1 MIFTGFAWFATFL
14 TDAHTGWAFTL
25 GTAIQ
30 SVYLVGFA
38 YLVSFPTGRLRGA
51 ADTALIAGAVVVVTL
66 VERVSLL
73 FSDSHAELCSDCPP
87 NVLLVDRNDALANGL
102 LQAQRLSGVS
112 LALLMVVLLVRRWRR
127 ATTAERRSVA
137 PVLLAGSATVTVLAV
152 STANDIAGE
161 PLGHGQAEPSSAC
174 SRRCRSRSSS
184 CCSSADSR
192 GAPSPPRRRA
202 RRRTDGS
209 QIC

>member
-1 MIFTGFAWFATFL
+1 MLLVGVAALAAGFGAAWLAATRLDEPYQTADAPLALLVGWIFVASGLVAWQQWPTQPARPVMIFTGFAWFATFL

-38 YLVSFPTGRLRGA
+38 YLVLSFPTGRLRGR

-66 VERVSLL
+66 VEWVSLL

-102 LQAQRLSGVS
+102 LQAQRLSGV
-112 LALLMVVLLVRRWRR
+112 LARTADGR
-127 ATTAERRSVA
+127 A
-137 PVLLAGSATVTVLAV
+137 AGS
-152 STANDIAGE
+152 
-161 PLGHGQAEPSSAC
+161 
-174 SRRCRSRSSS
+174 
-184 CCSSADSR
+184 
-192 GAPSPPRRRA
+192 PPARA
-202 RRRTDGS
+202 RPRPSGGASRPCS
-209 QIC
+209 